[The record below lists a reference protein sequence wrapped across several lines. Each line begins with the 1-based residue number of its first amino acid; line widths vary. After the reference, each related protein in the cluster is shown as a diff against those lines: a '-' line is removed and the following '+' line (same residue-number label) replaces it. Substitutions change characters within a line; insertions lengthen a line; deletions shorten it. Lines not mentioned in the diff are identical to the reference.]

1 MKKIT
6 YRVNEKLIHIT
17 DWFPTFLSLAGLE
30 NIPDDIDGINQV
42 DVLFGESDL
51 PPGVNFIN
59 ILQTAFAPLFFC
71 QKSQGQTVIRSKLC
85 NSLSYKKA

>member
-1 MKKIT
+1 
-6 YRVNEKLIHIT
+6 VNEKLIHIT

-30 NIPDDIDGINQV
+30 NIPDDIDGVNQV

-59 ILQTAFAPLFFC
+59 ILLAAFVPLFFC
-71 QKSQGQTVIRSKLC
+71 QKSQVQTVIREKLR
-85 NSLSYKKA
+85 SALSCKKA